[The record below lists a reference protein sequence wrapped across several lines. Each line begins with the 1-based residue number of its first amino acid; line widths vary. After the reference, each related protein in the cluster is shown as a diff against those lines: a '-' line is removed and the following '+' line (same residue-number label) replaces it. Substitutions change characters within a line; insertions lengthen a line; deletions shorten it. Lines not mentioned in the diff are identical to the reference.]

1 MDNFMN
7 DYDAI
12 ITLSTSG
19 KAPLREVEE
28 INDSALMWTLTH
40 MPVVSAPNF
49 KSPDNIPFG
58 LQITAR
64 KYNDIML
71 FNLIDYL
78 ISTELIPNTCNPKF
92 D

>member
-1 MDNFMN
+1 MKG
-7 DYDAI
+7 
-12 ITLSTSG
+12 TGGKKLS
-19 KAPLREVEE
+19 LNNLVYCIRCF
-28 INDSALMWTLTH
+28 

-49 KSPDNIPFG
+49 KSRDNIPFS

-64 KYNDIML
+64 KYNNILL

-78 ISTELIPNTCNPKF
+78 IPTQLIPKTSNPKF